1 MAGTPYNAVPECNA
15 LPNELSNVFASN
27 DGINFTNRLGTG
39 VGDTIRNP
47 INFATDYIMDSVFY
61 YCQYHGADS
70 SWQMYDERTCSTSAY
85 RSYGTKLE
93 GTAKADPDIFAAADG
108 TLWLVDVVSFNGVMK
123 VGSLG
128 PEVPFFDIL
137 YASHSTNGLDWSEVY
152 KITHATPF
160 LTPCIILDTGSTYKL
175 WTVASNKRT
184 WGYDSYSGGAMW
196 GMFMST
202 APRPDT
208 YFTQVGQCTFDIP
221 FKTSGCDS
229 IRPFHIDV
237 VKRGLDEYI
246 LIAIGAGGDAGSE
259 FGCAGSQDDVYYI
272 WIAQSFD
279 GLRWHPGN
287 GGYPIYAS
295 KYADAWHGQRTG
307 KWDEKIYRASGY
319 WLDDG
324 QTVLRMYYTGWI
336 AGSETRG
343 PHISYMDVRFDGN
356 DSCLMVPLWDIP
368 GNPANDDSK
377 LSFDQRLAGVRYL
390 AIDSAIANSAD
401 DTVGFYGMAP
411 FDFKSD
417 SLILYYKTS
426 SATAADIK
434 LDSFWAMV
442 PKYGNPYADSS
453 KAGVNLDLA
462 ATSLTQVSQPFSFKF
477 HAGAEA
483 GVCIVV
489 KWGSDD
495 ISKTAHFA
503 YVGLKGRKI

>member
-1 MAGTPYNAVPECNA
+1 
-15 LPNELSNVFASN
+15 
-27 DGINFTNRLGTG
+27 
-39 VGDTIRNP
+39 
-47 INFATDYIMDSVFY
+47 
-61 YCQYHGADS
+61 
-70 SWQMYDERTCSTSAY
+70 
-85 RSYGTKLE
+85 
-93 GTAKADPDIFAAADG
+93 
-108 TLWLVDVVSFNGVMK
+108 
-123 VGSLG
+123 
-128 PEVPFFDIL
+128 
-137 YASHSTNGLDWSEVY
+137 
-152 KITHATPF
+152 
-160 LTPCIILDTGSTYKL
+160 
-175 WTVASNKRT
+175 
-184 WGYDSYSGGAMW
+184 MW

-246 LIAIGAGGDAGSE
+246 LIAIGAGGDAGSD

-462 ATSLTQVSQPFSFKF
+462 ATSLTRVSQPFSFKF